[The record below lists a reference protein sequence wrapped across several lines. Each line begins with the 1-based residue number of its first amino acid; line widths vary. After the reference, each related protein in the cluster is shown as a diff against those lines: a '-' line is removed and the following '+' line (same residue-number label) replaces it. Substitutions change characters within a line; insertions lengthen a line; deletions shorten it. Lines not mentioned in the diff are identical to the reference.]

1 MDSRSVNCGNGG
13 GGVHVDAVDVAG
25 LDDAGLD
32 ARLRL
37 IGQGRNRL
45 EGFLAE
51 AVAEKTRR
59 SSSFDALNTL
69 KGELRQSGHQAQRT
83 MRSADQLDKLEATRD
98 ALVDSRIN
106 SEHARILGSAAESGP
121 MDEAKMLAAAET
133 QTPEQLRKTVRDH
146 QNELAGDDGAKRF
159 ERQRKARMASFSL
172 RDDGMW
178 QLFALF
184 DPTAAARI
192 RRALNKA
199 TDDDWRADN
208 RREHTADRHRR
219 ADALERLIT
228 RTVSGDGHEQPQGT
242 TLLLMADYDLADN
255 KLGRPRLADG
265 TPLPPNEFHRLAC
278 DADILTGLFREA
290 DSEPIWIG
298 QHQPAPQL
306 RSASRPRSPRPGLHR
321 LREGLRMVRLPP
333 HCRMARRRPHTARQ
347 PGAGVPRLPSK
358 SPPPKLDCRK
368 APRHRPPL
376 LAAPLAGAAQT
387 PGRNRHYPA
396 LVALADQLLPNR
408 GAEVA
413 LGVAWDVAVASQ
425 VAKGYERSGIL
436 LVEPN
441 DVADRFAVESG
452 DLGDLAE

>member
-290 DSEPIWIG
+290 DSEPIWMGNTSRHPNFALRAALEARDRGCIG
-298 QHQPAPQL
+298 CAKDSEWCVSHHIVEWQDGGPTQPDNLVLVCHDCHQKVHHRNWTVEKHPDTGRRYLRPPWQAP
-306 RSASRPRSPRPGLHR
+306 PK
-321 LREGLRMVRLPP
+321 
-333 HCRMARRRPHTARQ
+333 
-347 PGAGVPRLPSK
+347 PGAETAIPLRL
-358 SPPPKLDCRK
+358 
-368 APRHRPPL
+368 
-376 LAAPLAGAAQT
+376 
-387 PGRNRHYPA
+387 
-396 LVALADQLLPNR
+396 
-408 GAEVA
+408 
-413 LGVAWDVAVASQ
+413 
-425 VAKGYERSGIL
+425 
-436 LVEPN
+436 
-441 DVADRFAVESG
+441 
-452 DLGDLAE
+452 

>member
-1 MDSRSVNCGNGG
+1 MDFGAVTCGNGG
-13 GGVHVDAVDVAG
+13 GGVCVEAVDLAA

-32 ARLRL
+32 ARLRI

-59 SSSFDALNTL
+59 SSSIDALNSL

-83 MRSADQLDKLEATRD
+83 LRSADQLDKLGATRD

-133 QTPEQLRKTVRDH
+133 QSPEQLRKTVRDH

-159 ERQRKARMASFSL
+159 ERQRKARTASFSL

-199 TDDDWRADN
+199 TDDDWRTDN

-242 TLLLMADYDLADN
+242 TLLLMADYDLVDN

-290 DSEPIWIG
+290 DSEPIWLG
-298 QHQPAPQL
+298 
-306 RSASRPRSPRPGLHR
+306 SASRHPNFALRAALEARDQGCIGCAKDPEWCVSHHIVEWQDGGPTQPDNLVLVCHDCHQKVHR
-321 LREGLRMVRLPP
+321 RNWTVEKHPDTG
-333 HCRMARRRPHTARQ
+333 RRY
-347 PGAGVPRLPSK
+347 L
-358 SPPPKLDCRK
+358 
-368 APRHRPPL
+368 RPPWQEPL
-376 LAAPLAGAAQT
+376 KPQAAIFPPL
-387 PGRNRHYPA
+387 R
-396 LVALADQLLPNR
+396 L
-408 GAEVA
+408 
-413 LGVAWDVAVASQ
+413 
-425 VAKGYERSGIL
+425 
-436 LVEPN
+436 
-441 DVADRFAVESG
+441 
-452 DLGDLAE
+452 